1 MWSLFASSFISTI
14 ITLIK
19 FKNDVFFS
27 IHLMLWMQC
36 TYNTVKLHSNCWRNF
51 TSEAPVYCPLHFC
64 MLDQVISKSHS
75 PVCFRFLFFFFFS
88 NFTSM
93 APLGFKSN
101 PKAFLCFATVG
112 NSWII
117 IAAVIE
123 WPNKKRGQASMCYNS
138 YSLYLQSV
146 PENRL

>member
-1 MWSLFASSFISTI
+1 MIFSCISISYNFMTMKAKSSILIVAEILLRRHQFVVPCISVCSTRSSRNHI
-14 ITLIK
+14 HQ
-19 FKNDVFFS
+19 FVF
-27 IHLMLWMQC
+27 
-36 TYNTVKLHSNCWRNF
+36 
-51 TSEAPVYCPLHFC
+51 
-64 MLDQVISKSHS
+64 D
-75 PVCFRFLFFFFFS
+75 FFFFS

-146 PENRL
+146 PENGLWCLGLKFPSLPSGDKAQPDFSRGK